1 MVDWFPKLASRVV
14 PATVITWSGAGGG
27 LKRSR
32 FVSDKDG
39 SFTADLYD
47 KVEYIES
54 FLLSRKAMLPTSIQA
69 GACYMPLG
77 MFCLLKSVIEEV
89 VCFL

>member
-14 PATVITWSGAGGG
+14 SALPATVITWSGAGGG
-27 LKRSR
+27 LKRSLSIS

-54 FLLSRKAMLPTSIQA
+54 FLLSRKAMLTTSIQA
-69 GACYMPLG
+69 GAC
-77 MFCLLKSVIEEV
+77 
-89 VCFL
+89 